1 MIELI
6 ILSDDKKRVLTD
18 RRGNILKL
26 KLRNL
31 HYADSKTINNE
42 VNNKYALVT
51 RVLCCLD
58 FDRDSNSGT
67 YVLELIDNAN
77 VSCFKFDTLLK
88 DISKKF
94 YNKVN
99 EYITTID
106 ERPVWQK
113 NGYSSELLQW
123 SKKNL
128 PEKVLSFDQIKINAL
143 SAVYK
148 ANCDNFSYYIKVVP
162 EIFQTE
168 LGLTKYLE
176 KNYPDS
182 IPEVILI
189 DYENR
194 IIVTKEIN
202 GKMLYEVREIGPWK
216 NTLNTYAKIQIKE
229 MTNTDTLLKKGF
241 LDRTMKK
248 LRNHIDEITMNL
260 EKTIGDFG
268 NDITENEITL
278 WNESVY
284 KMKELTKEIE
294 NSKIKNSID
303 HGDFYCANIAI
314 SKDRIIIFDWSD
326 GCVTHPFI
334 SLVPFFYECEFNE
347 EEKESLLQT
356 YLMNFTEFDSYK
368 NLRKEYELIKIIS
381 ELHLAWTYYRITSSL
396 CKELKWE
403 TINSFYSCIKKTLK
417 YFKEEE
423 V

>member
-6 ILSDDKKRVLTD
+6 ILSDDNERVLTD
-18 RRGNILKL
+18 RRGNILNL
-26 KLRNL
+26 KLHNL

-42 VNNKYALVT
+42 MKNKYGLIT

-58 FDRDSNSGT
+58 FDRDNNSGT
-67 YVLELIDNAN
+67 YILELIDHIN

-88 DISKKF
+88 DTSQKL

-99 EYITTID
+99 GYITTID
-106 ERPVWQK
+106 KRPIWQK
-113 NGYSSELLQW
+113 RGYSSELLQW

-128 PEKVLSFDQIKINAL
+128 PEKVLTYEQIKINAL

-148 ANCDNFSYYIKVVP
+148 AFCENNSYFIKVVP

-168 LGLTKYLE
+168 LELTNYLAEKYPE
-176 KNYPDS
+176 S

-189 DYENR
+189 DCEKR
-194 IIVTKEIN
+194 ILVTKEIN
-202 GKMLYEVREIGPWK
+202 GKMLYEFREINPWK
-216 NTLNTYAKIQIKE
+216 SALNSYAKIQMKE
-229 MTNTDTLLKKGF
+229 MANTDTLLKMGF

-248 LRNHIDEITMNL
+248 LRKHIDEITMNL
-260 EKTIGDFG
+260 EKVFG
-268 NDITENEITL
+268 GLGSDLTKEEISL
-278 WNESVY
+278 WNENVY

-294 NSKIKNSID
+294 NSKVKNSLD

-314 SKDRIIIFDWSD
+314 SKDKSIIFDWSD

-334 SLVPFFYECEFNE
+334 SLVPFFYECEFNQ
-347 EEKESLLQT
+347 EEKESLLKT
-356 YLMNFTEFDSYK
+356 YLMNFTEFDSYE

-396 CKELKWE
+396 IKELQWE
-403 TINSFYSCIKKTLK
+403 TIDSFYSCVRKVLK
-417 YFKEEE
+417 YFKEE
-423 V
+423 